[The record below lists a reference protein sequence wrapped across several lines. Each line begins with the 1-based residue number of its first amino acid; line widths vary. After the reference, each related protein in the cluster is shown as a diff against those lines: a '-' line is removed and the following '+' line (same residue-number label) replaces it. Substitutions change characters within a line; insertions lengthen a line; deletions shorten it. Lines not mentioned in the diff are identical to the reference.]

1 MFSKVKS
8 FLSDYNVSVTIVGTA
23 AVLSTLFGECSY
35 DYETKEV
42 DVSTSVETIVE
53 GVKES
58 KAEQ

>member
-23 AVLSTLFGECSY
+23 VVLSTLFGECSY